1 MRISMASALLAIGT
15 LTLPAAA
22 RAQGD
27 QALGFRAG
35 QWGADFQVAG
45 GFTGA
50 GAIKFTSPTRA
61 WLIDLG
67 SQVLHSSTTQPTGNG
82 SGTVINLSVKVG
94 RRMYGTITHRV
105 APWTAVGLIASYG
118 RERDS
123 GGDTTTSFGAG
134 VFGSLG
140 ATWLITPHLGIGAQW
155 SLIFN
160 YSHQSITNPITGTA
174 KNNTVNVTLPN
185 MALGGQLYF

>member
-61 WLIDLG
+61 WLVDLG
-67 SQVLHSSTTQPTGNG
+67 SQVVHASGTQPGIVG
-82 SGTVINLSVKVG
+82 SISGTSVNLSVKVG

-105 APWTAVGLIASYG
+105 APWTAVGVTASYG
-118 RERDS
+118 WLRS
-123 GGDTTTSFGAG
+123 TTDTVTSFGAG

-140 ATWLITPHLGIGAQW
+140 ATWLITPHLGVGAQW

-160 YSHQSITNPITGTA
+160 YSHQSTSGSVGTTKDNA
-174 KNNTVNVTLPN
+174 INITLPN
-185 MALGGQLYF
+185 MALAGQLYF